1 MEKKSSSSTK
11 FDEISELGFQ
21 PPPPSPSMEDHSATD
36 AWTYSEPEASNLSDS
51 VDESSYASDFSP
63 SRPTAARADAKQV
76 VLSRLG
82 LKLRKNSVDVK
93 LNESDLMDSGELEV
107 MKERFSKLLLG
118 EDMSGGGKGVCTAVT
133 ISNAITNLYAT
144 VFGQSL
150 KLEPLKPEKKA
161 MWKREMKVLL
171 SVCDYIV
178 EFAPTAQYLEDGTI
192 VEMMKS
198 RPRSDIYINLP
209 ALQKLDTMLIEIL
222 DTFHDT
228 EFWYVDNIP
237 ANSPRTRATSFRR
250 IVQRKD
256 EKWWLPVPC
265 VLPGG
270 LSEKSRKHLV
280 EKRDCANQIHKAAM
294 AINNN
299 VLAEIDIPETY
310 IDNLPKLKFYSQ
322 VVEDPITCDPLKSW
336 NLSSNFISL
345 LWKPMIAAE
354 TCRKRDDIISHK
366 NGRANMGDTI
376 YHYMSAAEKFSAD
389 QLLDYLKI
397 SSEHEALELA
407 DRVESSMYS
416 WRRKACLSHSKS
428 SWSKVKELMA
438 DADRKDKNYT
448 LAERAETLLFCL
460 KQRYPE
466 LSQTS
471 LDTCKIQY
479 NKDVGKAILESY
491 SRVLEGLA
499 FNIVAWVED
508 VLYVDKSMKNRE
520 V

>member
-1 MEKKSSSSTK
+1 MQVFVNLIINSCAKNMEKKSSSSTK

-310 IDNLPKLKFYSQ
+310 IDNLPK
-322 VVEDPITCDPLKSW
+322 
-336 NLSSNFISL
+336 
-345 LWKPMIAAE
+345 
-354 TCRKRDDIISHK
+354 